1 MINLGLKDIPIQL
14 MSQKVTV
21 DICTKS
27 EWDIIRTY
35 DGSDKAAQR
44 ISGMLL
50 DDGVPLNLCD
60 KKLLVAVYI
69 ELVKKLRE
77 KLGLEVPYYPT
88 KKDKEY
94 EVKYTAYTVT
104 DKLVADYANMNIYEV
119 DKLPILDFWLLERD
133 AFIAALSKTKDGR
146 KYLNDAYRIKQED
159 ADDDLEL

>member
-1 MINLGLKDIPIQL
+1 MINLGLKEIPIQL

-21 DICTKS
+21 DICTKA
-27 EWDIIRTY
+27 EWGIIQTY

-50 DDGVPLNLCD
+50 DGVPLNLCD

>member
-1 MINLGLKDIPIQL
+1 MINLGLKEIPIQL

-21 DICTKS
+21 DICTKA
-27 EWDIIRTY
+27 EWNIIQTY

-50 DDGVPLNLCD
+50 DGIPLNLCD
-60 KKLLVAVYI
+60 CKLLAAVYI
-69 ELVKKLRE
+69 EFIKKLRE
-77 KLGLEVPYYPT
+77 KLGLEVPYYPA

-94 EVKYTAYTVT
+94 EVKYTAYTIT
-104 DKLVADYANMNIYEV
+104 DKLVADYANMDIYEI
-119 DKLPILDFWLLERD
+119 DKLPILDYWLLERD

-146 KYLNDAYRIKQED
+146 KYLNDAYRITQED